1 MKNPQRMQLFQ
12 PLNDLYE
19 KVPNHLLG
27 HELITL
33 FILLNPKPKV
43 LIVGQLHYYALWV
56 NSVPERFGCLVNE
69 SLLIADDVDVTDRGQ
84 NTDLVQCVLF
94 LFSGQVDDFDPF

>member
-1 MKNPQRMQLFQ
+1 MKNSQLMQLFQ

-43 LIVGQLHYYALWV
+43 LIVGQLHYYAL
-56 NSVPERFGCLVNE
+56 
-69 SLLIADDVDVTDRGQ
+69 
-84 NTDLVQCVLF
+84 
-94 LFSGQVDDFDPF
+94 